1 MQKLA
6 ALMLSMTV
14 LTTAVFMHAL
24 TTHRQSPAQTAPLA
38 RGVADD
44 HWRQLAAIRNR

>member
-14 LTTAVFMHAL
+14 LTTAVFVHAL
-24 TTHRQSPAQTAPLA
+24 TAHRQPPGQTEPLV